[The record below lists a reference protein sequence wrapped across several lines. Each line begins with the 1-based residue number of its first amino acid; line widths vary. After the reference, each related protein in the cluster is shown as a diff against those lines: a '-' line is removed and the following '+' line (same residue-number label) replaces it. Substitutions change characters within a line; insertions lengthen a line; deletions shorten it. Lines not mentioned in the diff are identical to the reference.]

1 MVSDLTSL
9 DRLLDLK
16 KLKGS
21 MASVLA
27 FFGGL
32 DYLTVESADGS
43 NVHIE
48 IVMKDK
54 NKNPLGALLNN

>member
-1 MVSDLTSL
+1 
-9 DRLLDLK
+9 
-16 KLKGS
+16 

-43 NVHIE
+43 NVRIE
-48 IVMKDK
+48 IMMKDM